1 MEKPLKENSDRP
13 PRSRPTSRKEKEVV
27 EPPRSHSPKL
37 SKTGRINEAK
47 AQRKEKVKTGTS
59 PVMVEQQTEL
69 KVRSTVVDID
79 SVREDEVKEEFMGL
93 LEIAG
98 QEDSKW
104 NVLTLVSLKKKAA
117 KQVSLLL
124 HNIFSTVVFKNACM
138 KALSDTLFKLE

>member
-1 MEKPLKENSDRP
+1 MEKPSKENSVRP
-13 PRSRPTSRKEKEVV
+13 PRSRPTSRKEKGAP

-37 SKTGRINEAK
+37 SKTGRTNEAK
-47 AQRKEKVKTGTS
+47 SQRKEKVKPGTN

-79 SVREDEVKEEFMGL
+79 SVRDDELKEECLGL

-104 NVLTLVSLKKKAA
+104 NSRHSFVCMQQSKI
-117 KQVSLLL
+117 
-124 HNIFSTVVFKNACM
+124 HNLY
-138 KALSDTLFKLE
+138 ALDTF

>member
-1 MEKPLKENSDRP
+1 MEKPSKENSVWP
-13 PRSRPTSRKEKEVV
+13 PRSRQTSRKEKGAP

-37 SKTGRINEAK
+37 SKTGRTNESK
-47 AQRKEKVKTGTS
+47 SQRKEKVKPGTN

-79 SVREDEVKEEFMGL
+79 SVRDDELKEECLGL

-104 NVLTLVSLKKKAA
+104 NSR
-117 KQVSLLL
+117 
-124 HNIFSTVVFKNACM
+124 H
-138 KALSDTLFKLE
+138 